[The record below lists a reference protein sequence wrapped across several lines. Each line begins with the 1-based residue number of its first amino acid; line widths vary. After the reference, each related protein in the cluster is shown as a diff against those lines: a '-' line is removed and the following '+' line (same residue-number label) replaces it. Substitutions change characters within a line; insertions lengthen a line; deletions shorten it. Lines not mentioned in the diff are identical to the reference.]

1 MRLGLALWPD
11 RDVRE
16 LAEMAVA
23 AENAGFDD
31 LWWPDHYDAR
41 EVSAVLT
48 LCAARTTRIR
58 LGTAVTSPLLRH
70 PGILGSLFASLSEAS
85 DGRAVAGL
93 GPGGFEVK
101 TNLKVTTPSP
111 IAATREAVVILRAL
125 LAGERVTIEGGRVF
139 PVESAGLTFA
149 PPSPVPIY
157 LAGRG
162 PNMLALAGE
171 IADGL
176 ITHGLAVPYIQMVA
190 KQVDQGVRLAGR
202 SVDDC
207 DVALMLEVALSDD
220 VGLGR
225 DALRPRCLYMVGG
238 EYAEEL
244 IPLYGLDPEAVKPIR
259 AAVRAGDR
267 HAVQMIDDEMVD
279 AFAIAGPPERVV
291 QQLTALSQ
299 QWIRTFILSP
309 GKGVDAESLAE
320 LGRAVKEGLT

>member
-16 LAEMAVA
+16 LAELAVA

-70 PGILGSLFASLSEAS
+70 PGILGSLFASLGEAS

-139 PVESAGLTFA
+139 LSRVLGSPSPRRAPCRSTGRAGGQTCLRWPARSRKVSSRAVSLPHIFKWWRSRSIEASYALADRWTTATSRSCWRLRCARTSAG
-149 PPSPVPIY
+149 
-157 LAGRG
+157 AG
-162 PNMLALAGE
+162 M
-171 IADGL
+171 
-176 ITHGLAVPYIQMVA
+176 
-190 KQVDQGVRLAGR
+190 
-202 SVDDC
+202 
-207 DVALMLEVALSDD
+207 
-220 VGLGR
+220 
-225 DALRPRCLYMVGG
+225 RC
-238 EYAEEL
+238 
-244 IPLYGLDPEAVKPIR
+244 GLDASSWSVANTR
-259 AAVRAGDR
+259 RRG
-267 HAVQMIDDEMVD
+267 
-279 AFAIAGPPERVV
+279 
-291 QQLTALSQ
+291 
-299 QWIRTFILSP
+299 
-309 GKGVDAESLAE
+309 
-320 LGRAVKEGLT
+320 